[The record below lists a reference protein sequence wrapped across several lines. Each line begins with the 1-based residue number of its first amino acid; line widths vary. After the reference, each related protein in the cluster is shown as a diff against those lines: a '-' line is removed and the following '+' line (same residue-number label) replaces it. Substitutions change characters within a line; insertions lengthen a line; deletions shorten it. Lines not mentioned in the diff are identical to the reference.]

1 MYIERKTTVEKH
13 QNSGAAFFMERFF
26 GRFDQSIACFYGTYG
41 TEIIFLAKNDQITTG
56 CYMIFCGLGLS
67 DVIHCQVL
75 MWFQDP
81 SAIFFPS
88 SWLQVSRWVAC

>member
-41 TEIIFLAKNDQITTG
+41 TEIIFFGQE
-56 CYMIFCGLGLS
+56 
-67 DVIHCQVL
+67 
-75 MWFQDP
+75 
-81 SAIFFPS
+81 
-88 SWLQVSRWVAC
+88 